1 MTIRYK
7 VLRND
12 LTSPYRYYH
21 YEIGKWYHEP
31 LVGTMGQN
39 NCQCGLYA
47 VPIEGLLY
55 RGLYRSDE
63 RAYKCEVKG
72 RNAGV
77 SPLKECWEHLK
88 IIEPMSEDQVRRI
101 ARHQHKRLGWN
112 IEEALYPINPLKMP
126 KVNVPTSEHIK
137 MLKQWASVRDSVW
150 DSVRASVW
158 ASVGD
163 SVRASVRASVGDSV
177 WDSVWDSVRASVGDS
192 VGDSVRAS
200 VGDSVRASVWASVR
214 DSVGASVWAYIGSLF
229 PGAHPFKPASDLWR
243 SGIVPS
249 FDGKVWRLH
258 SGEQASIIWKGTSED
273 LKNTNMHKTQKKA
286 KA

>member
-126 KVNVPTSEHIK
+126 KVNVLTSEHIK
-137 MLKQWASVRDSVW
+137 MLKQWASV
-150 DSVRASVW
+150 
-158 ASVGD
+158 G
-163 SVRASVRASVGDSV
+163 ASVGDSV
-177 WDSVWDSVRASVGDS
+177 WDSVGDSVWDSVRASVGDS

-258 SGEQASIIWKGTSED
+258 SGEQVSIIWKGTSED